1 MVKMK
6 ARSTKKVTGST
17 ASCRVGRPKGPPT
30 TMVSIRFLTEI
41 VEELEAIIAETE
53 DPDNLP
59 TAGQWIKEVVTNHV
73 REIRS

>member
-6 ARSTKKVTGST
+6 AKVTKKVTGKATSART
-17 ASCRVGRPKGPPT
+17 GRPRGPKT
-30 TMVSIRFLTEI
+30 TVVAIRFLTEI
-41 VEELEAIIAETE
+41 VEDLEAIIAETE